1 MLLILHF
8 VVGNIFALIM
18 CTTPVIYLRF
28 MYILTDNIWLPS
40 VRTTVSFVGILIPKL
55 QEERYNN
62 YFIEILLRIVMIF
75 CIVPFTFL
83 LFDFF
88 ALTLPVTEPWMLL
101 CTSRLFMSC
110 RLQLSGVL
118 MFLGVQGTL
127 LWCVLHLLMGMSACF
142 LSWVEVPLDKIFNNK
157 KWVPSNWSQL

>member
-1 MLLILHF
+1 
-8 VVGNIFALIM
+8 
-18 CTTPVIYLRF
+18 
-28 MYILTDNIWLPS
+28 
-40 VRTTVSFVGILIPKL
+40 
-55 QEERYNN
+55 
-62 YFIEILLRIVMIF
+62 MIF

-88 ALTLPVTEPWMLL
+88 ALTLPVTEPQMLL

-127 LWCVLHLLMGMSACF
+127 LWCVLHLLMGTSACF

-157 KWVPSNWSQL
+157 KWVPSNWSQLQVELPSHSVIHTHHSLTLQPLKRLASNFFLQYHPESHVKVMRIKEMIMN